1 MCLRDALGT
10 GLNSSMSHAAFVR
23 SWSAAAAL
31 LTASLASSP
40 AQIFY
45 DGSLGLPSG
54 QGWSYLALGGTQT
67 LTNNGVLL
75 DTSAANNIQAG
86 YSRTVPGLLNR
97 TNGFTLLFTS
107 QMISESHVST
117 NRAGFSVILLADD
130 KRGIELAFWTNNI
143 FAQSDSPLFT
153 HAEETNYVTTAL
165 VDYALTLHAT
175 NYVLSANG
183 TPILSGP
190 VRDYTAFVGPI
201 NPYSTP
207 DFLFFGDD
215 TTSAGAAVILK
226 KVVLITAPQLVAL
239 SDKRITWAG
248 ASNQTYTVLSSSN
261 LISWTAVGSVT
272 SSNSNFAFTNTS
284 SASPRFFRVTYP

>member
-1 MCLRDALGT
+1 
-10 GLNSSMSHAAFVR
+10 MSNAAFVR
-23 SWSAAAAL
+23 SWFAAAAL

-54 QGWSYLALGGTQT
+54 QDWVYFASGGTQT
-67 LTNNGVLL
+67 LTINGVML
-75 DTSAANNIQAG
+75 DMSASVNFQAG

-107 QMISESHVST
+107 QMISESHVSN

-153 HAEETNYVTTAL
+153 HAEETNYPTTAL
-165 VDYALTLHAT
+165 VDYALTFHPT

-190 VRDYTAFVGPI
+190 VRDYTAFVGFP
-201 NPYSTP
+201 NPY
-207 DFLFFGDD
+207 
-215 TTSAGAAVILK
+215 TTTQPPPAA
-226 KVVLITAPQLVAL
+226 P
-239 SDKRITWAG
+239 S
-248 ASNQTYTVLSSSN
+248 
-261 LISWTAVGSVT
+261 
-272 SSNSNFAFTNTS
+272 F
-284 SASPRFFRVTYP
+284 